1 MKRIMV
7 ALTLTIL
14 LMSFVYAGSNVKVN
28 DAEFSLPSKY
38 QGGDLDNNSY
48 RLNNTFSI
56 RCIDENVASAIGLWA
71 SEKEF
76 EEDLDIANH
85 PVRHFYQHNSYVND
99 YHSHA
104 YFASGKSVYEIAWT
118 GKEINRDIENL
129 IKNTSPSEISEDVF
143 YNALDK
149 SINIY
154 KEQKINQLNP
164 DEEYNYQEAKY
175 QSKLH
180 EQQTSDNSRFNQI
193 LLTYYN
199 KHLYGEII

>member
-38 QGGDLDNNSY
+38 QGGELNNNSY

-56 RCIDENVASAIGLWA
+56 RCIDENIPDAIGLWA

-76 EEDLDIANH
+76 EENLDIANH
-85 PVRHFYQHNSYVND
+85 PVRHFYQHNTYVGG

-104 YFASGKSVYEIAWT
+104 YFASGKSIYEITWT
-118 GKEINRDIENL
+118 GKEINGDIEML
-129 IKNTSPSEISEDVF
+129 IKNTPPSEIKKEAFD
-143 YNALDK
+143 YALNK
-149 SINIY
+149 SIDIY
-154 KEQKINQLNP
+154 KEQKINQLNQ
-164 DEEYNYQEAKY
+164 DGEYNYMEAKY
-175 QSKLH
+175 QSQLH
-180 EQQTSDNSRFNQI
+180 EQQTPDDRKLNQI

-199 KHLYGEII
+199 